1 MGATKHWFLQRELR
15 WRVAAAVAWAVL
27 MLPAFTAAY
36 LALARLDPLHPLL
49 WVADTLSE
57 LASSHVLFT
66 LTLLSLM
73 LLLVSAFDSRNY
85 TVVALVP
92 CTPLGALAG
101 AVSPH
106 RVLHCAAHTVAGL
119 LAAWCAV
126 LTAGGAYRAPSI
138 TCGAQHSP
146 VGECLSER
154 HLFVLLFGGFVGAT
168 YSFLYFHSHMYY
180 VPFPAIQMYK
190 YRRFRALL
198 PRILTHSAAQS
209 LRLLRY
215 YCLLYFLLGKWPR
228 GWVMAAFDLH
238 LDSSVS
244 RLDSVSGLLDV
255 PLLYETWLAGAFVLL
270 TWYLSWALLRIFS
283 TEPHVFFVESS
294 FPEEA
299 EMCLPAVLASN
310 PPSIV
315 KHLALQDLSILA
327 QYSPGRRQQI
337 FSLSQ
342 PGGRP
347 HTWTMVSS
355 TCLSLLTELAHRL
368 VARQDLPTNQL
379 SKGGLPGPDAP
390 DQACLPGCTPL
401 HMPHAARM
409 RPLVQPL
416 PPSVAGRLGPAQAP
430 STPADLR
437 LPPSPPFTPD
447 LGGAD
452 MGAGGGVG
460 QVGAVMELPLRPQL
474 DLGSPWHGAVQSPH
488 LMRRGPRLWS
498 STSPVSSLLATPPLP
513 SQSPPQQNTAAPD
526 WLGQKWD
533 QVKNYGSKVWP
544 VSYFV
549 HKLPESSSQALFA
562 DCQAHIWALEALS
575 HLVAASITEDRFGV
589 VQTRL
594 SEILNAMLALQD
606 AVDRHFKLPQAPN
619 RPARQAHSLVDSS
632 HKNLRFA
639 LRAALKTAVYRVA
652 STFGEHLNSVQ
663 VAPEYRRRLQMF
675 LDYKE

>member
-1 MGATKHWFLQRELR
+1 MGTTRHWFLQRELR

-27 MLPAFTAAY
+27 MLPVFTAAY
-36 LALARLDPLHPLL
+36 LAVARLDPLHPLL

-57 LASSHVLFT
+57 LASSHMLLT

-85 TVVALVP
+85 TAVVLVP

-106 RVLHCAAHTVAGL
+106 RLLHCAAHAVAGL

-126 LTAGGAYRAPSI
+126 LTAGGAYRSLSI
-138 TCGAQHSP
+138 TCDTQRRRV
-146 VGECLSER
+146 VGEGCLSER
-154 HLFVLLFGGFVGAT
+154 QLFVLLFGGFVGAT

-198 PRILTHSAAQS
+198 PRILTHSGAQS

-228 GWVMAAFDLH
+228 EWVMAAFDLH

-255 PLLYETWLAGAFVLL
+255 PLLYETWLAGAFLLL

-379 SKGGLPGPDAP
+379 SKGGLPGPDAAN
-390 DQACLPGCTPL
+390 QACLPGTL
-401 HMPHAARM
+401 QQQTATTMLAFKM
-409 RPLVQPL
+409 PL
-416 PPSVAGRLGPAQAP
+416 PPTPSVAGRLGPAP

-447 LGGAD
+447 LGGA
-452 MGAGGGVG
+452 G

-513 SQSPPQQNTAAPD
+513 PQSPPQQNTAAPD

-533 QVKNYGSKVWP
+533 QVKNYIIKVWP

-675 LDYKE
+675 LDFKE